1 MIDTSKAILTEEN
14 THIVDSC
21 EVKSKE
27 EIMDYLTQL
36 RGENFAGNVYKS
48 KKYGIVSGRMACS
61 QSFLWTSCVPQPNPR
76 CRFGTASK
84 LVARDVLPRGEFL
97 LFLVNMVCRDVACY
111 VSTAII

>member
-36 RGENFAGNVYKS
+36 RGK
-48 KKYGIVSGRMACS
+48 
-61 QSFLWTSCVPQPNPR
+61 TSLEMSINQR
-76 CRFGTASK
+76 SMES
-84 LVARDVLPRGEFL
+84 LVDEWRAHN
-97 LFLVNMVCRDVACY
+97 LF
-111 VSTAII
+111 

>member
-36 RGENFAGNVYKS
+36 RGKTSLEMSINQRSMESLVDEWRAHNF
-48 KKYGIVSGRMACS
+48 
-61 QSFLWTSCVPQPNPR
+61 F
-76 CRFGTASK
+76 
-84 LVARDVLPRGEFL
+84 
-97 LFLVNMVCRDVACY
+97 
-111 VSTAII
+111 

>member
-36 RGENFAGNVYKS
+36 RGK
-48 KKYGIVSGRMACS
+48 
-61 QSFLWTSCVPQPNPR
+61 TSLEMSINQRSMESLVDEWRAHNLFQGLHVFR
-76 CRFGTASK
+76 CRTY
-84 LVARDVLPRGEFL
+84 DVDKERHQSWLREAFCH
-97 LFLVNMVCRDVACY
+97 V
-111 VSTAII
+111 VSFFYFW

>member
-36 RGENFAGNVYKS
+36 RGK
-48 KKYGIVSGRMACS
+48 
-61 QSFLWTSCVPQPNPR
+61 TSLEMSINQR
-76 CRFGTASK
+76 SMES
-84 LVARDVLPRGEFL
+84 LVGEWRAHN
-97 LFLVNMVCRDVACY
+97 LF
-111 VSTAII
+111 

>member
-36 RGENFAGNVYKS
+36 RENASPEMAINQRSMESLVDEWRAHNLF
-48 KKYGIVSGRMACS
+48 YGLHVFRSRTHDVDLERHQNWLRETFCRVVS
-61 QSFLWTSCVPQPNPR
+61 FFYFW
-76 CRFGTASK
+76 
-84 LVARDVLPRGEFL
+84 
-97 LFLVNMVCRDVACY
+97 
-111 VSTAII
+111 

>member
-36 RGENFAGNVYKS
+36 RENASPEMAINQRSMKS
-48 KKYGIVSGRMACS
+48 LVDEWCTHNLFYGFHVFCSRTHDVDLERHQNWLREAFCRVVS
-61 QSFLWTSCVPQPNPR
+61 FFYFW
-76 CRFGTASK
+76 
-84 LVARDVLPRGEFL
+84 
-97 LFLVNMVCRDVACY
+97 
-111 VSTAII
+111 